1 MEEAIGDR
9 RETGEVRG
17 VPTARVRSNGF
28 TVAGAVFLVAMVAA
42 QVASGL
48 QPRPVQLTSVV
59 VLLLAV
65 SAVAFAAAAHGLPRA
80 VTAFSLVVAVGYAAE
95 WIGIRAGIPFG
106 PYRYTDVLW
115 PQFGGVPV
123 IVALAWGGMGLAA
136 YAVAKMVVTGDART
150 SGTSQV
156 HASPTIPLA
165 TPTWTRRGTPA
176 RIVVGA
182 LALTS
187 WDLFLDPQMLRLGLW
202 AWDDPG
208 PYRGVPVS
216 NFVGWVI
223 VSLVVMTLLDMVL
236 REAAPKPETTPARS
250 AARRGPEESRG
261 SQERGPTGSSEAP
274 QPAGPN
280 GSSDASVTTTGL
292 VAVYTVMAVMETAG
306 FAVVFEPPDLLV
318 ASAGGACMGLFAL
331 LAWRRRWL
339 R

>member
-9 RETGEVRG
+9 RDTRELRG
-17 VPTARVRSNGF
+17 RWIPAARMGF
-28 TVAGAVFLVAMVAA
+28 NVAGALFLVAMVAA

-48 QPRPVQLTSVV
+48 QPRLVQLTSVV

-65 SAVAFAAAAHGLPRA
+65 SAVAFAAAVHGLPRA
-80 VTAFSLVVAVGYAAE
+80 VKAFSLVVAVGYAAE
-95 WIGIRAGIPFG
+95 WIGIRTGIPFG

-115 PQFGGVPV
+115 PRPGGVPV

-136 YAVAKMVVTGDART
+136 QAVAALVAPGNART
-150 SGTSQV
+150 SVTAETRG
-156 HASPTIPLA
+156 PTIPPA
-165 TPTWTRRGTPA
+165 APA
-176 RIVVGA
+176 RISLGAPARIAVGA

-208 PYRGVPVS
+208 PYRGVPIS
-216 NFVGWVI
+216 NFVGWVV
-223 VSLVVMTLLDMVL
+223 VSLVVMVLLDMVL
-236 REAAPKPETTPARS
+236 REAAPKPDNSPAGSTGRG
-250 AARRGPEESRG
+250 GPEESWG
-261 SQERGPTGSSEAP
+261 SREEGSTGSPRAP

-280 GSSDASVTTTGL
+280 GSSEPLVTNTGL

-306 FAVVFEPPDLLV
+306 FAAVFEPPDPLV
-318 ASAGGACMGLFAL
+318 AAAGGACMGLFAL
-331 LAWRRRWL
+331 LAWRRRWS

>member
-9 RETGEVRG
+9 RETGGVRG
-17 VPTARVRSNGF
+17 VPAARLRSNGF

-42 QVASGL
+42 QVTSGL

-65 SAVAFAAAAHGLPRA
+65 GAVAFAAAVHGLPRA
-80 VTAFSLVVAVGYAAE
+80 VTAFALVVAVGYAAE
-95 WIGIRAGIPFG
+95 SIGIRTGIPFG

-115 PQFGGVPV
+115 PQLGGVPV

-136 YAVAKMVVTGDART
+136 HAVAVMVAPGNPRT
-150 SGTSQV
+150 SPTPETPG
-156 HASPTIPLA
+156 PTIPPAAPARMNLGA
-165 TPTWTRRGTPA
+165 PA
-176 RIVVGA
+176 RIAVGA

-202 AWDDPG
+202 AWDEPG

-223 VSLVVMTLLDMVL
+223 VSLVVMTLLDKIL
-236 REAAPKPETTPARS
+236 HEAGNA
-250 AARRGPEESRG
+250 
-261 SQERGPTGSSEAP
+261 
-274 QPAGPN
+274 
-280 GSSDASVTTTGL
+280 GL
-292 VAVYTVMAVMETAG
+292 VAVYAVMAVMETVG